1 MRWEVWSLLLWC
13 GGWGMASPIA
23 LAQPI
28 GFRQADANALATQLP
43 VECSS
48 EPPATS
54 DRDIE
59 HSRLTLPSLWLARDL
74 FGGKLVDRW
83 ATYLP
88 QGGQP
93 PRVEVKLNPQ
103 PWNNLGYLRQY
114 SLAQSLGKA
123 ADQDGYALLLCDDRQ
138 RVLATYRCGLA
149 TGGDNAAACDLVL
162 GGGLSVRL
170 RLF

>member
-1 MRWEVWSLLLWC
+1 MRWGVLSLLL
-13 GGWGMASPIA
+13 GGGAWALTSPIA

-28 GFRQADANALATQLP
+28 DLRQASANALATRLP
-43 VECSS
+43 VECSN

-88 QGGQP
+88 KGGQP
-93 PRVEVKLNPQ
+93 PRVEVTLNPQ

-123 ADQDGYALLLCDDRQ
+123 ADQDGYALLLCDDRR
-138 RVLATYRCGLA
+138 RVLATYRCGPTT
-149 TGGDNAAACDLVL
+149 TGGNPAACDLVL